1 MSVENEKRR
10 ENMGG
15 NNSEL
20 SDGSARDS
28 REPVEISKIIEW
40 VNGLKDEK
48 VRGDS
53 LVQLSKKREAFPD
66 LAIFLWYTPG
76 IISVL

>member
-1 MSVENEKRR
+1 MSVENEKR
-10 ENMGG
+10 ENIGG

-20 SDGSARDS
+20 SDGSLRES

-40 VNGLKDEK
+40 VNGLKDDK
-48 VRGDS
+48 IRGDS